1 LSPKHQATIPNEVV
15 AAAGLTVGDELR
27 VEADG
32 PGRVVLVRVVLVR
45 VEDPII
51 EFAGALTGAYGPG
64 YLERLRDEWD

>member
-15 AAAGLTVGDELR
+15 AAAGLAVGDELR

-32 PGRVVLVRVVLVR
+32 PGRVVLVRV
-45 VEDPII
+45 EDPIT